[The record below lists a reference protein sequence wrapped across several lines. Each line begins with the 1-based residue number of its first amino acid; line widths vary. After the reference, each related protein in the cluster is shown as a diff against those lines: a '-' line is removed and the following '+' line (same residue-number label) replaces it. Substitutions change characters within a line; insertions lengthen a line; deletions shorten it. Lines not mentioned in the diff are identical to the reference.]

1 MIDLIEILKDVPQG
15 TELRCLLFKDPVTFH
30 TVNTSALYPI
40 SVKTSVGELVFFTKE
55 GYYSSS
61 TAPQNCM
68 LYPPMMNSWCN
79 VEYIPDGKLVV
90 YEKNGKIIQIG
101 CAKGGWGCKNTFKIN
116 VYWWYDLESHTL
128 YGSNPFYFDRQVT
141 GLEETRVR
149 TLLKNEGY
157 KVSGTELKQVY
168 EFKKGDIVVDP
179 IGIIAIY
186 DHVNPNN
193 AIVYKAIRRIN
204 GEIVVKTDTGIGYI
218 YECRLATTEE
228 KNLFFNSLAEA
239 GYSWDGDE
247 IVPLF
252 KKGDI
257 IASENTISIV
267 DHVAKLGSIENV
279 IYYQACI
286 DSLGKL
292 HVKTDSGVGTVE
304 RNHLAGRIEKQRIL
318 RMLAEAGY
326 EFDGVNVKPKQITFK
341 HFEPVIVRDSSN
353 QRWVGDFFQYMEGN
367 VFVCSGSS
375 WHFCLPYNDD
385 TKHLIGTSMPAPKYY
400 R

>member
-55 GYYSSS
+55 GYYSSA

-68 LYPPMMNSWCN
+68 LYPPMKNSWDN
-79 VEYIPDGKLVV
+79 VEYIPDGKLVI
-90 YEKNGKIIQIG
+90 YERNGKIVQIG
-101 CAKGGWGCKNTFKIN
+101 CAKGGFAYIRIN

-128 YGSNPFYFDRQVT
+128 YGSNPFYFSRQ
-141 GLEETRVR
+141 
-149 TLLKNEGY
+149 
-157 KVSGTELKQVY
+157 
-168 EFKKGDIVVDP
+168 
-179 IGIIAIY
+179 A
-186 DHVNPNN
+186 
-193 AIVYKAIRRIN
+193 
-204 GEIVVKTDTGIGYI
+204 
-218 YECRLATTEE
+218 TEE
-228 KNLFFNSLAEA
+228 EKSLFFNSLTEA
-239 GYSWDGDE
+239 GYALDGNE
-247 IVPLF
+247 VVPLF

-318 RMLAEAGY
+318 RMLDEAGY

-341 HFEPVIVRDSSN
+341 HFEPVIVRDNSN

>member
-1 MIDLIEILKDVPQG
+1 MIDLTEILKDVPQG
-15 TELRCLLFKDPVTFH
+15 TELRCPMFKDPVTFH

-40 SVKTSVGELVFFTKE
+40 TVKTSVGELVYFSKE
-55 GYYSSS
+55 GYYSSA

-68 LYPPMMNSWCN
+68 LYPPMMNSWHD

-90 YEKNGKIIQIG
+90 YERNGKIIQIG
-101 CAKGGWGCKNTFKIN
+101 RAKGGFAWYQIN
-116 VYWWYDLESHTL
+116 VYWWYDLEVHKLNVDGLL
-128 YGSNPFYFDRQVT
+128 YFHRQAT
-141 GLEETRVR
+141 EYRDICN
-149 TLLKNEGY
+149 LLRKEGY
-157 KVSGTELKQVY
+157 EMVGTELRKISKFR
-168 EFKKGDIVVDP
+168 EGDIIVHP

-186 DHVNPNN
+186 DHANFNN

-204 GEIVVKTDTGIGYI
+204 GEIVVKTGTGIGYT
-218 YECRLATTEE
+218 YECRLATEEE

-239 GYSWDGDE
+239 GYAWDGNE
-247 IVPLF
+247 VVPVF

-257 IASENTISIV
+257 IASADTISIV
-267 DHVAKLGSIENV
+267 DHIENLSTIKNI
-279 IYYQACI
+279 IYHQACI

-292 HVKTDSGVGTVE
+292 HVETDIGSGIVK
-304 RNHLAGRIEKQRIL
+304 RNRLATNGEKARIL